1 MFYIKS
7 DNDATVV
14 LLLSPNK
21 GLIDSQYGTV
31 TVPKWDRFDIRCVK
45 SLVRFDEK
53 CRIIWNLQ
61 RPNIKHLENGFVDTC
76 GYVFE
81 SPKR

>member
-31 TVPKWDRFDIRCVK
+31 TVPEWDRFDIPFVK
-45 SLVRFDEK
+45 SLVRSDEK
-53 CRIIWNLQ
+53 CRKLWNSQ
-61 RPNIKHLENGFVDTC
+61 RPNIKHPKNGFVDIC
-76 GYVFE
+76 GYVFV

>member
-31 TVPKWDRFDIRCVK
+31 TVPEWDRFDIRCIK
-45 SLVRFDEK
+45 SL
-53 CRIIWNLQ
+53 
-61 RPNIKHLENGFVDTC
+61 G
-76 GYVFE
+76 
-81 SPKR
+81 